1 MSNRDAYVAKIKLDI
16 DQLNAKMAEIEAQA
30 KEARAEVKDKYA
42 KQMDK
47 LHANSKIAMAKL
59 EEIQAASEDSWQ
71 KLVTEMEKLRDAFT
85 HSFHYFKS
93 QV

>member
-59 EEIQAASEDSWQ
+59 DEIQAASEDSWQ

>member
-16 DQLNAKMAEIEAQA
+16 DQLNAKMAEIEAEA

-59 EEIQAASEDSWQ
+59 DEIQAASEDSWQ

>member
-1 MSNRDAYVAKIKLDI
+1 MSNRNAYVAKIKLDI

-59 EEIQAASEDSWQ
+59 DEIQAASEDSWQ

>member
-30 KEARAEVKDKYA
+30 KDARAEVKDKYA

-59 EEIQAASEDSWQ
+59 DEIQAASEDSWQ

>member
-59 EEIQAASEDSWQ
+59 DEIQAATEDSWQ
-71 KLVTEMEKLRDAFT
+71 KLVAEMEKLRDAFT